1 MASYGDSSS
10 DSDTEHDKQTTNT
23 SRNNATTCISQSE
36 TITPPLDLPLPP
48 PPLAL
53 LNPSTSLGKNKNS
66 DFATGFFEFP
76 FYCSPSVCCFAN
88 KGCLGYHLP
97 SGQPSRVR
105 SFPHV
110 EGNYALH
117 VYIPGDAD
125 TLYGRCDNRFVF

>member
-66 DFATGFFEFP
+66 DFAMGFFNFLSIAHQLFVVLP
-76 FYCSPSVCCFAN
+76 M

-97 SGQPSRVR
+97 SGQPNRVR
-105 SFPHV
+105 SFPHI
-110 EGNYALH
+110 EGNYAVH
-117 VYIPGDAD
+117 VYIPGDAA